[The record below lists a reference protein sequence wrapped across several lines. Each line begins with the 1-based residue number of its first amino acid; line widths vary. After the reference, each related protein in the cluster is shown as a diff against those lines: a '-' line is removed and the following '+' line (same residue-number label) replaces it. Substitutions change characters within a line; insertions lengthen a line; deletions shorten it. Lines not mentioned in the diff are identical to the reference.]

1 MELNF
6 RHEIGTVS
14 VQFHPIV
21 KICGSENDKFSVI
34 HPKLE
39 FPRSKFLR
47 FNLCSTDSTRKGCIG
62 RVSAV
67 PEDEDFFWEKA
78 LTTLLDMAETPTHM
92 KNLSIKE
99 LKQLADEIRSELS
112 FITSKMPRYFKAI
125 LATVELTVVLHHVF
139 DSLTDKILWD
149 VVQQETEVTFISNR
163 HASVEVNS
171 MKHPTLDNLAR
182 IHLLHL

>member
-1 MELNF
+1 MTSAVDGRGSSVFGIRELNF

-14 VQFHPIV
+14 VQFHPIA

-47 FNLCSTDSTRKGCIG
+47 FNLCSTDNTRKGCIG

-67 PEDEDFFWEKA
+67 PEDGIFFWGES
-78 LTTLLDMAETPTHM
+78 L
-92 KNLSIKE
+92 NE
-99 LKQLADEIRSELS
+99 LKQLADEICSELS
-112 FITSKMPRYFKAI
+112 FITSKMPRHFKAS

-139 DSLTDKILWD
+139 DSPTDKILWD
-149 VVQQETEVTFISNR
+149 VGQQDLSWVCMDSNM
-163 HASVEVNS
+163 A
-171 MKHPTLDNLAR
+171 
-182 IHLLHL
+182 

>member
-1 MELNF
+1 MSTT
-6 RHEIGTVS
+6 GTVS

-149 VVQQETEVTFISNR
+149 VVQQVEDSVAISIR
-163 HASVEVNS
+163 
-171 MKHPTLDNLAR
+171 R
-182 IHLLHL
+182 